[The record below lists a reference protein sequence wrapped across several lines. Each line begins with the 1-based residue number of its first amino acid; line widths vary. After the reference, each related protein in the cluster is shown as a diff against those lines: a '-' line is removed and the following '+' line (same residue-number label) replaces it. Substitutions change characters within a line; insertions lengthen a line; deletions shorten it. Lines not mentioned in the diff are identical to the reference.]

1 MLDQLIQKAR
11 KFNVQRHIRGIE
23 SRDFSLIASNCT
35 GTLPYRFLDM
45 QHLSPT
51 VNLFFF
57 APDYLKFATQL
68 EHYLT
73 QPMRFVAQS
82 KYEQGRITHE
92 NHGRY
97 PIGLLDDIEVHFMHY
112 GSEADA
118 AEKWHRRAARVNF
131 DNLIF
136 TFTDRDL
143 CTPELIQQFNELP
156 GRKLMLTARPLPW
169 VPCAV
174 PVPAYR
180 GLSEVGDAYTR
191 YDYLTHVNYRGL
203 IDGPKLNS
211 SLSDSFSDSL
221 GDSVKRST
229 PSEESEAAVVRT
241 MARTISS

>member
-1 MLDQLIQKAR
+1 MIDLLLQKAR
-11 KFNVQRHIRGIE
+11 KYNVQRHIRGIE

-45 QHLSPT
+45 PHLSPT

-57 APDYLKFATQL
+57 APDYLKFASRL
-68 EHYLT
+68 EHYLN
-73 QPMRFVAQS
+73 QPMGFIATS
-82 KYEQGRITHE
+82 KYQQGRATHE
-92 NHGRY
+92 GHGRY

-112 GSEADA
+112 SSEADA
-118 AEKWHRRAARVNF
+118 VDKWHRRAARVNF

-191 YDYLTHVNYRGL
+191 YDHLTHVNYRGL
-203 IDGPKLNS
+203 IDGARTS
-211 SLSDSFSDSL
+211 SALSDSFAGSL
-221 GDSVKRST
+221 NDSVTRST
-229 PSEESEAAVVRT
+229 SSVKGEPAL
-241 MARTISS
+241 ARTISS